1 MGIFGLG
8 DNKKIINELT
18 MQVKQQQDI
27 INDLNNSIY
36 ELTEMLKRKKNNDED
51 KSGIYIKLQN

>member
-36 ELTEMLKRKKNNDED
+36 ELTEMLKRKKIMMRINQ
-51 KSGIYIKLQN
+51 GYI